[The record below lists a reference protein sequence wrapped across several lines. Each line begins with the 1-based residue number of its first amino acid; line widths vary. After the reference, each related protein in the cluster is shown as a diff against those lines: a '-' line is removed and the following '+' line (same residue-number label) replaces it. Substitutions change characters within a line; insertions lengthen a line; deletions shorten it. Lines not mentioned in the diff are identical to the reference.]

1 MMEFDVKIDETDFL
15 NRLFQKYG
23 QERKQYTGKAA
34 LKTDW
39 SEGAEKDIVRTEDWI
54 NSQAV

>member
-1 MMEFDVKIDETDFL
+1 MIEFDVKIDETDYL
-15 NRLFQKYG
+15 NRKSEIWAG
-23 QERKQYTGKAA
+23 KKIIHRGKAA

-39 SEGAEKDIVRTEDWI
+39 SEGAEKDTVRTEDCR